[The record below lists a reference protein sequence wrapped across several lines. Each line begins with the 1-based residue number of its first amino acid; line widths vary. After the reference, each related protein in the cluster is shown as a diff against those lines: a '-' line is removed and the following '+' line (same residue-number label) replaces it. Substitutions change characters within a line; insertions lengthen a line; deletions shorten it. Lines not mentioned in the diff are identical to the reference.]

1 MEETWLRPGGDCSTE
16 YILPSLSP
24 TFTTLSTLWDQF
36 ILKLSFWGWYI
47 AVFLLMLTFVQVQA
61 YTEGFFVVEYVI
73 IAIIVVNIVN
83 LIIDI
88 VAIPMVSLESQYFQA
103 AEVKQ

>member
-1 MEETWLRPGGDCSTE
+1 
-16 YILPSLSP
+16 
-24 TFTTLSTLWDQF
+24 
-36 ILKLSFWGWYI
+36 
-47 AVFLLMLTFVQVQA
+47 MLTFVQVQA